1 MSQTAATDLILSEID
16 DHLRAVEA
24 FRTACAGVIE
34 AIAGRVIGALE
45 AGGKVILFGNGG
57 SAADAQH
64 IAAEFSIR
72 YRTNRTALAGLAL
85 TTDSSVLT
93 ACGNDFGFE
102 VIYSRQIEALA
113 RAGDVVIGISTSGNS
128 TNIVLGLEKARDMG
142 CATVAFTGG
151 SGGKIAELAEYALV
165 VPCPVT
171 ARVQECHI
179 LAGHII
185 CEMVDRHW
193 AAKA

>member
-1 MSQTAATDLILSEID
+1 MSQTSAADLILEEMN
-16 DHLRAVEA
+16 DHLRVAEA
-24 FRTACAGVIE
+24 FRGCAAVIE
-34 AIAGRVIGALE
+34 TIAQRVISALE
-45 AGGKVILFGNGG
+45 AGGKIILFGNGG

-85 TTDSSVLT
+85 TTDTSVLT

-128 TNIVLGLEKARDMG
+128 ANIVLGLEKAREME
-142 CATVAFTGG
+142 CVTVAFTGG
-151 SGGKIAELAEYALV
+151 DGGKIAQLAELALI
-165 VPCPVT
+165 VPSPVT

-185 CEMVDRHW
+185 CEMVDQHW
-193 AAKA
+193 TAK